1 MEKHLGRYLS
11 RHEIVHHKN
20 GEKDDKSAD
29 ESVARI
35 QL

>member
-1 MEKHLGRYLS
+1 VLYVS
-11 RHEIVHHKN
+11 IKN
-20 GEKDDKSAD
+20 GEKDAKGSD

>member
-1 MEKHLGRYLS
+1 VLFVS
-11 RHEIVHHKN
+11 IKN
-20 GEKDDKSAD
+20 GEKDDKGAD

>member
-1 MEKHLGRYLS
+1 VLYVS
-11 RHEIVHHKN
+11 IKN
-20 GEKDDKSAD
+20 GEKDAKGSE

>member
-1 MEKHLGRYLS
+1 VLFVS
-11 RHEIVHHKN
+11 IKN
-20 GEKDDKSAD
+20 GEKDVKGSE